1 MKKLMFVIILASL
14 SICSYAQ
21 WQINGS
27 NIYYNEGSVGI
38 GTFNPETKLEIIG
51 DNNDFEGNIQNA
63 VLTIKNN
70 NYSRYRAISFSNTD
84 FRNAQIQGIRG
95 RGTLENPQDLVPGDR
110 VFGVYGHIIQ
120 DGVINFSPIASMEYY
135 VGNVIGS
142 GEITFM
148 TLDPTYQH
156 RKERLRINAYGNV
169 GIGTNEPLAKL
180 HVADGDIYISDI
192 NRGLIMKSPDG
203 NCWKGTLNNQGV
215 LNFVMIDCLELT
227 GYDHSP
233 ESESS
238 IISIYPNPS
247 DEYIQVKKYDNSD
260 ISLEY
265 SIYDENSKLV
275 INGTLDTQHE
285 KINTGHLASGMYF
298 IKVYNYKEGLSEIK
312 KIVIK

>member
-247 DEYIQVKKYDNSD
+247 DEYIQVKKYSVVN
-260 ISLEY
+260 
-265 SIYDENSKLV
+265 
-275 INGTLDTQHE
+275 
-285 KINTGHLASGMYF
+285 
-298 IKVYNYKEGLSEIK
+298 
-312 KIVIK
+312 